1 MKQKFNFNQ
10 TLKQTFKLNQ
20 TMINSLDFLKI
31 DNNELA
37 KLINDALQTN
47 PFLETQGF
55 YNKEDDKFLESISS
69 PSSLLVDLY
78 KQLLTI
84 SLSYD
89 EHIMSFLIN
98 SLNDKGF
105 LSYNESEYLETLK
118 ISKKNFYYHLDILQ
132 SLEPTGVGAFDII
145 DSICIQLKA
154 LNKNKT
160 YHLLKKYKNTI
171 LTYNYQ
177 KIQEITQLNKTEI
190 NQIFDDIK
198 LCNPYPC
205 SEYNFESDVY
215 ISPDIKIYIEDQ
227 QILIQPVN
235 QPNVVVNNDLYN
247 AVKDNDKM
255 KEYFKDAS
263 FIVENLTKRNQTLLM
278 ITNELVKIQQG
289 YFLYNDELQPCTLSD
304 LANICGYHE
313 STISRTL
320 NQKYYTFNNEVYPL
334 KNLLVSKTNSGD
346 SSDAIKKAILDIIHH
361 ENKSTP
367 LSDESITKQLE
378 RQDLFC
384 SRRVISKYRK
394 QLNIPSS
401 SKRKRKA

>member
-69 PSSLLVDLY
+69 PSSLSVDLY

-255 KEYFKDAS
+255 
-263 FIVENLTKRNQTLLM
+263 
-278 ITNELVKIQQG
+278 
-289 YFLYNDELQPCTLSD
+289 
-304 LANICGYHE
+304 
-313 STISRTL
+313 
-320 NQKYYTFNNEVYPL
+320 
-334 KNLLVSKTNSGD
+334 
-346 SSDAIKKAILDIIHH
+346 
-361 ENKSTP
+361 
-367 LSDESITKQLE
+367 
-378 RQDLFC
+378 
-384 SRRVISKYRK
+384 
-394 QLNIPSS
+394 
-401 SKRKRKA
+401 